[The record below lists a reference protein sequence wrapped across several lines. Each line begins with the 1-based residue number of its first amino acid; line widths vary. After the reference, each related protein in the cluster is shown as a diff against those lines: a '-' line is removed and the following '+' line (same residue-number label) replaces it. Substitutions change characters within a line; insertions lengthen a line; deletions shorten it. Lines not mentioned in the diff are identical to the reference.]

1 MFPVGADVL
10 RTPASGDFRVRN
22 WHVIDQVLPVPF
34 PLGSQD
40 LDNANWLPLA
50 DSLSD
55 AFNEV
60 RRYSQFRAHHFTEPF
75 DDSQVTTDSRLIG
88 RSVWNREW
96 IVIIPGGSLLADPNE
111 GLDTFIDGQLIPD
124 TDERDGQGV
133 SDIRIFLQNLFLLGE
148 LVMHRNAM
156 TLSRTLFGLAFSG
169 TGCKQCPSNHFR
181 TGSSSLWPGQLVWR
195 SGHRR

>member
-1 MFPVGADVL
+1 MGPGDSTYDPTRFATKVRSVGTWFRDYAELPLTETPRIYMFPVGADVL

-133 SDIRIFLQNLFLLGE
+133 SDIRIFFK
-148 LVMHRNAM
+148 
-156 TLSRTLFGLAFSG
+156 TYSYSG
-169 TGCKQCPSNHFR
+169 N
-181 TGSSSLWPGQLVWR
+181 
-195 SGHRR
+195 